1 MEVIEGQSHHPNSSL
16 GFPPARESPWPC
28 EGRIWEMK
36 KDGRS
41 PVQLGRIA
49 GARWVGDETQR
60 YVFPSAIG
68 REFIIRQAR
77 VWVVAIAVDW
87 AVNSSTSDRIQ
98 FLPSGTS
105 DRADCPRWYSSDDV
119 TTK

>member
-1 MEVIEGQSHHPNSSL
+1 
-16 GFPPARESPWPC
+16 
-28 EGRIWEMK
+28 MK

-60 YVFPSAIG
+60 YTFPSAIG

-77 VWVVAIAVDW
+77 VWVVAIAVD
-87 AVNSSTSDRIQ
+87 
-98 FLPSGTS
+98 
-105 DRADCPRWYSSDDV
+105 
-119 TTK
+119 

>member
-1 MEVIEGQSHHPNSSL
+1 
-16 GFPPARESPWPC
+16 
-28 EGRIWEMK
+28 MK

-49 GARWVGDETQR
+49 GARWVEDETQR
-60 YVFPSAIG
+60 YIFPSAIG

-87 AVNSSTSDRIQ
+87 AVNSSTSDRI
-98 FLPSGTS
+98 
-105 DRADCPRWYSSDDV
+105 
-119 TTK
+119 